1 VNEPKPKAKRSTLH
15 QKYSAAQRRIAQLEA
30 ELRKQKA
37 LLADTNQSLRQLLRE
52 RRAEKGSAAT

>member
-1 VNEPKPKAKRSTLH
+1 MSTATKR
-15 QKYSAAQRRIAQLEA
+15 QKYSAAQKRIAQLEA